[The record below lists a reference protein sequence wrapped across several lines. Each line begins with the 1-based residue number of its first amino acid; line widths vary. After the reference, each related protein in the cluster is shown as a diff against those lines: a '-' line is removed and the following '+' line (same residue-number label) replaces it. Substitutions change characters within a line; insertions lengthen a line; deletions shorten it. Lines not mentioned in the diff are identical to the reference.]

1 MTMRMRNLLE
11 LQDEFDRAFRE
22 ARAWREAPTAAP
34 EYDPPTD
41 IARTDDAYLVRMD
54 LPGVAREDLRV
65 QVEGGALTIRGHKP
79 SGGQQGLRALR
90 SERRGGGFS
99 RVVALPTDA
108 DPNRVAARLRD
119 GVLTVRVARL
129 QPRPSGPLS
138 VTIED

>member
-1 MTMRMRNLLE
+1 MRLRNLLE
-11 LQDEFDRAFRE
+11 LQEEFDRAFRE
-22 ARAWREAPTAAP
+22 ARAWQEAPPAAP
-34 EYDPPTD
+34 ECDPPTD
-41 IARTDDAYLVRMD
+41 ISRTDDAYFVRMD

-79 SGGQQGLRALR
+79 VGARQGLRALR
-90 SERRGGGFS
+90 SERRGGGFY

-108 DPNRVAARLRD
+108 DPTRVTARLRD

-129 QPRPSGPLS
+129 QPSLRGPVT